1 MSPQSSARL
10 FLGRLLERIDS
21 CPDEKLADVTNAF
34 MSLYQSAGAQERAEV
49 ANEAYREEG
58 RERIELVGALDER
71 LQKVEK
77 LIRLQENREKFAKAV
92 GA

>member
-1 MSPQSSARL
+1 
-10 FLGRLLERIDS
+10 
-21 CPDEKLADVTNAF
+21 

-49 ANEAYREEG
+49 ANEAYREKV